1 MELLVKTWL
10 TKTMLIQQF
19 RKTVYQSILKRADAF
34 LDLLDALTVAG
45 HVSSPVALSE
55 ETPFRRKFSSVF
67 DTLQNAEFDFDQIL
81 PALYTHQPQDSEL
94 IEGYEVYGLDT
105 TPNER
110 PEAETLEDRV
120 SLKSEKDDPVRY
132 GHKYS
137 WLTRLVN
144 WGTSW
149 VAPVDVQRV
158 GANTTDGKTGAVQV
172 EELDMRHPKPKVIVA
187 DSLYGS
193 HIFLEVFLKVKQACG
208 LVRLRSNMAFYGPP
222 EPRQKGQKGAPAKH
236 GAKFKLSAPSREAD
250 QQHSFQLQGQ
260 LVKLQAWQGLH
271 MKKLPGLVG
280 MVLKVEF
287 LRPDGTPRYKRPL
300 CLFWTG
306 PVTIPLQALCL
317 MYLWRFAIEHYFR
330 FLKQHMG
337 LNANQSTDTVCT
349 DHWMWLCGLAY
360 WQLLLMR
367 DKVKDASPAWYPNKT
382 SSGSR
387 VRTPGK
393 VQRDALRFLMDLG
406 TPASAPRN
414 AGKGKGRAKGYRP
427 PARTRFPIIRKTK
440 TASNRASASP

>member
-1 MELLVKTWL
+1 
-10 TKTMLIQQF
+10 MLIQQF
-19 RKTVYQSILKRADAF
+19 RKAVYQSIQKRADAF
-34 LDLLDALTVAG
+34 FDLLDALSVAG

-55 ETPFRRKFSSVF
+55 ETPFRRKFSSIF
-67 DTLQNAEFDFDQIL
+67 DTLQNAELDFDRLL
-81 PALYTHQPQDSEL
+81 PALYEHQPPDSEV
-94 IEGYEVYGLDT
+94 IEGYEIYGLDT

-158 GANTTDGKTGAVQV
+158 AASNTDSQTGAVQV
-172 EELDMRHPKPKVIVA
+172 EELDQRHPKPKVIVA
-187 DSLYGS
+187 DSLYGN
-193 HIFLEVFLKVKQACG
+193 HFFLAVFLRVKHALG
-208 LVRLRSNMAFYGPP
+208 LVRVRSNTVFYGPP
-222 EPRQKGQKGAPAKH
+222 KPHQRGQRGRPAKH
-236 GAKFKLSAPSREAD
+236 GTKFKLSAPPRPPD
-250 QQHSFQLQGQ
+250 HQDTFQLREQS
-260 LVKLQAWQGLH
+260 VRLQAWEGLH
-271 MKKLPGLVG
+271 LKKLPDLVG

-300 CLFWTG
+300 WLFWTG
-306 PVTIPLQALCL
+306 PTTTPIKALCL

-330 FLKQHMG
+330 FLKQHLG

-349 DHWMWLCGLAY
+349 DHWMWLCALAF

-367 DKVKDASPAWYPNKT
+367 DEVQDALPAWYPAKAI
-382 SSGSR
+382 SGSGM
-387 VRTPGK
+387 RTPGQ
-393 VQRDALRFLMDLG
+393 VQRDALRFLKALG
-406 TPASAPRN
+406 TPASTPRN

-427 PARTRFPIIRKTK
+427 PARTRFPIIKK
-440 TASNRASASP
+440 AKIVPIRASASP